1 MRYEALKSEMNLCT
15 GTRMGY
21 GLTCRGTL
29 YKCAKC
35 GNTGCKQNRGRTC
48 SNQAF
53 DVEERCLSCGETG
66 QMQVVQ

>member
-1 MRYEALKSEMNLCT
+1 MRYEALKSDMNLCT
-15 GTRMGY
+15 GTRTGY

-35 GNTGCKQNRGRTC
+35 GHTGCKQNRGRTC

-53 DVEERCLSCGETG
+53 SVEDRCLECGVVG
-66 QMQVVQ
+66 QMEVLR